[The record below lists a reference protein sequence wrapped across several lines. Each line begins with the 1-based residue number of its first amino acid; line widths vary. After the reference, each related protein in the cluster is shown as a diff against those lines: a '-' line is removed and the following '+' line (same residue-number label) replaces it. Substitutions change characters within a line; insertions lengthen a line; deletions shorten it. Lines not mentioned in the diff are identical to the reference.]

1 MAKFFASILPQS
13 FCVAGGRESDV
24 ESQESE
30 AGAWVGGVGRGR
42 GWGGWRAERAVPRRG
57 TIMVSPTQAVPEV
70 PVVWGYDDIRG
81 IVCRRYTI
89 MVAKIPPKITQKTN
103 ATKSHQNSATKIT
116 SKKRDGNDPT
126 IIAYLRLAARSARC
140 TPPSNPLSR
149 SLHPQLLKPYDP
161 PLGFIWFTITA
172 SFLRCGVGVFSSFS
186 KVNIQFLRM
195 FCVSV
200 PVLLV

>member
-1 MAKFFASILPQS
+1 MLLIVMAKFFASILPQS
-13 FCVAGGRESDV
+13 FCVAWGESSRSRVKSRMAGGI
-24 ESQESE
+24 
-30 AGAWVGGVGRGR
+30 GVGRGSGWVSGVGR
-42 GWGGWRAERAVPRRG
+42 GVGVGGGWRAERAVPRRG

-70 PVVWGYDDIRG
+70 PVVWGYDEKRG

-126 IIAYLRLAARSARC
+126 IIAYLRHAARSARC

-149 SLHPQLLKPYDP
+149 SLHPQQ
-161 PLGFIWFTITA
+161 
-172 SFLRCGVGVFSSFS
+172 LRCSMELKLS
-186 KVNIQFLRM
+186 
-195 FCVSV
+195 C
-200 PVLLV
+200 